1 MSNPVTF
8 FSHATTGLL
17 ADAASLPVDGNL
29 EATFHLQVTT
39 GPDGGTQAPIPRTV
53 AFYRPCDVLGISA
66 KAVRRTDPSFKEY
79 NSEFEPNY
87 LPLIEFVEADLPWR
101 FTSDPGMPQKRT
113 SWVALLVLAADE
125 FKMLEP
131 SRDQVEDVTGK
142 KVVRPP
148 IVEILDPSALPPV
161 SEVGLWAHV
170 QAEGQRP
177 NASASQLEALNKA
190 SPFGLISRLVAARRL
205 VPRTTYTAFVVPTY
219 ECGRLRGLSPDALH
233 EHSTGLAWENA
244 AAGHQL
250 PVYFSW
256 SFATSEYGD
265 IEALAER
272 LEGRGLDPDT
282 GTRPLQSA
290 LQEYNVPPA
299 VPNRRYEGA
308 IVSTE
313 IPPHPA
319 QASEITHRLVEV
331 LNWPADLRD
340 AAGAG
345 DPLAD
350 PKALAPPIYG
360 SWHLPEHRVAAGDP
374 TWVSR
379 LNTQL
384 HLRSVAGL
392 GAEIVRRDQE
402 DLMAEAWRQ
411 VGDVAEAG
419 RRLCAAQLGYLTT
432 DRLYDM
438 ATEGLSPETLLFM
451 TRPVHAKLR
460 DAGITTLS
468 QELEA
473 TNLRGVTKSA
483 RLRSMLAPNSV
494 AQKYLPV
501 DANTGAAIDPLTSVV
516 QSVAAAESIR
526 TTFEPEMVDQA
537 MAAVIVGAPAETGGA
552 PGGFVGGAAGGFVA
566 RDFTTPID
574 DPGGGGGFVPPDE
587 RFDPGVIHTQPG
599 TTQPVEP
606 IGPVDL
612 GEIHDEILGA
622 LDPAI
627 TIPGRINELING
639 IEIPSPEAL
648 CDAIMPAP
656 EFTTPMYEPLRDLSV
671 SHLMPGIGDI
681 PPNTVSILQANTEF
695 IEAYM
700 AGLNFEMAA
709 ELLWRGYPTEMRAT
723 FFKHFW
729 ESGGQNTGIAPMKD
743 WHSSLGSNIAGD
755 PPPLIL
761 LIRGDIIRRYPG
773 IFIYAKR
780 AGQAEGQFIL
790 TGDAVVPDFRA
801 DLTIDTVAIGFADLS
816 EEDVRGSAQHP
827 DGYFFVLEE
836 RERDVRLG
844 LDEPEGDT
852 ADSTDWNEV
861 TWADVAPASF
871 GGSGKWAGPINLS
884 LPTQSNTLPADPA
897 WGAAAA
903 GMATLLYQ
911 RPFRIALH
919 ARRLLPPDT
928 QP

>member
-8 FSHATTGLL
+8 FSHLAAGLL
-17 ADAASLPVDGNL
+17 ADAAALPVDGNL

-39 GPDGGTQAPIPRTV
+39 GPDGGPQAPIPRTV

-87 LPLIEFVEADLPWR
+87 LAQIEFVEADLPWR
-101 FTSDPGMPQKRT
+101 FTSDPGRAEKRT
-113 SWVALLVLAADE
+113 SWVALLVLAGGE
-125 FKMLEP
+125 FKISNP
-131 SRDQVEDVTGK
+131 SSDQLQDVTGK

-148 IVEILDPSALPPV
+148 IVEILDPAVLPPMT
-161 SEVGLWAHV
+161 EVGLWAHV

-177 NASASQLEALNKA
+177 NASANQLEVLNKA
-190 SPFGLISRLVAARRL
+190 NPFGLISRIVAARRL
-205 VPRTTYTAFVVPTY
+205 APRTTYTAFVVPTY
-219 ECGRLRGLSPDALH
+219 ECGRLRGLNPDAPH
-233 EHSTGLAWENA
+233 EHSTAFAWENA
-244 AAGHQL
+244 APGHEL

-290 LQEYNVPPA
+290 LQEYGVPPA
-299 VPNRRYEGA
+299 VPHRRYEGA

-313 IPPHPA
+313 IPPHVA
-319 QASEITHRLVEV
+319 QAGEITDRLVEV
-331 LNWPADLRD
+331 LNWPSDLR
-340 AAGAG
+340 AASGAD

-411 VGDVAEAG
+411 VGEVAEAD
-419 RRLCAAQLGYLTT
+419 RRLCAAQLGFLTT
-432 DRLYDM
+432 GRLYDM
-438 ATEGLSPETLLFM
+438 ATEGFSPESLLFM

-460 DAGITTLS
+460 EAGITTLS
-468 QELEA
+468 QQLEA

-501 DANTGAAIDPLTSVV
+501 DANTGEATAPLTSVV
-516 QSVAAAESIR
+516 QSVATAESIA
-526 TTFEPEMVDQA
+526 TTFEAEIVDPA
-537 MAAVIVGAPAETGGA
+537 MAAVVVEAPAEARGG
-552 PGGFVGGAAGGFVA
+552 PGDIPGGAAGGIVGGG
-566 RDFTTPID
+566 FTTPID
-574 DPGGGGGFVPPDE
+574 DPSGVGGFFPPGE
-587 RFDPGVIHTQPG
+587 FFDPGVISGQPG
-599 TTQPVEP
+599 TTQPFDSA
-606 IGPVDL
+606 GPVDL
-612 GEIHDEILGA
+612 GAVQSEIIAA

-627 TIPGRINELING
+627 TIPGRINKLIDG

-656 EFTTPMYEPLRDLSV
+656 EFVTPMYEPLRDLSV
-671 SHLMPGIGDI
+671 SHLMPGIGDV
-681 PPNTVSILQANTEF
+681 PPNTVSLLQANTEF

-723 FFKHFW
+723 FFRHFW
-729 ESGGQNTGIAPMKD
+729 ESGGQSTGVVQMKD
-743 WHSSLGSNIAGD
+743 WHSSLGSNIAAK
-755 PPPLIL
+755 PPLIL

-780 AGQAEGQFIL
+780 AAQADGQFLL

-801 DLTIDTVAIGFADLS
+801 DLTTDTVAIGFADLT

-844 LDEPEGDT
+844 LDEPEGD
-852 ADSTDWNEV
+852 APDSGDWNEV
-861 TWADVAPASF
+861 TWANVAPASF
-871 GGSGKWAGPINLS
+871 SGPGKWAGPINLS
-884 LPTQSNTLPADPA
+884 VPTHSSTLPPDPT

-911 RPFRIALH
+911 QPFRIALH
-919 ARRLLPPDT
+919 ARRLLPP
-928 QP
+928 